1 MDEALACVSRINP
14 AVGKGDLVAS
24 HVGRL
29 KHAQPVCPP
38 GFGAMIPPVQT
49 PIRGLQVAD
58 TCFYYPEDRG
68 IAESVRL
75 GQAMARAVAPESA
88 VALERGEEAQPA

>member
-1 MDEALACVSRINP
+1 MAAVRQVNP
-14 AVGKGDLVAS
+14 SIGPDDVLS
-24 HVGRL
+24 HYIGRL
-29 KHAQPVCPP
+29 KHAQPICPP
-38 GFGAMIPPVQT
+38 GFAAMIPAMQT

-75 GQAMARAVAPESA
+75 GRIMAA
-88 VALERGEEAQPA
+88 ALPAA